1 MADETAEERA
11 RRRANTIQYTV
22 VILLCINIMLTFFL
36 ALAQSGARTHSGDGF
51 SAACAPDCA
60 VSCRYAPQPSARE
73 NFGAGSAQ
81 KSRFTPDR
89 LGACAQSAASP
100 SALEATAELR
110 ALSAAGA
117 YPGVNIG
124 PPRNASLA
132 GLTPLLA
139 PARAELRALEKIGIL

>member
-1 MADETAEERA
+1 MVDETTA
-11 RRRANTIQYTV
+11 RRRTNTIQYAI

-36 ALAQSGARTHSGDGF
+36 LLAQTSTRANSGDGF

-73 NFGAGSAQ
+73 NFRAGGE
-81 KSRFTPDR
+81 KSRFSPDR
-89 LGACAQSAASP
+89 LGACAQLAASP
-100 SALEATAELR
+100 GALEATAELR

-124 PPRNASLA
+124 PAPTAALA
-132 GLTPLLA
+132 GLKPLLA
-139 PARAELRALEKIGIL
+139 PARAELRALEKIGSL

>member
-1 MADETAEERA
+1 MADETAEESA
-11 RRRANTIQYTV
+11 RRRTNTLHYVI

-36 ALAQSGARTHSGDGF
+36 TLAQTSARAQDSF

-73 NFGAGSAQ
+73 NFRAGSK

-89 LGACAQSAASP
+89 LGACAQLAASP
-100 SALEATAELR
+100 DALAANAELR
-110 ALSAAGA
+110 AVTAAGA
-117 YPGVNIG
+117 YPGISIG
-124 PPRNASLA
+124 PAPNAALA

-139 PARAELRALEKIGIL
+139 PARAELRALEKIGAF